1 MTTPSRSATAKR
13 KIRKTKK
20 TWASRA
26 KVALIA
32 IAGFIVLMSL
42 LHPTQSNAIPGQN
55 AIASVQED
63 DPQYDCTMM
72 GNRICGP
79 NNSNGVPAGIYD
91 QGGVLIEK
99 WDAWLANLNKID
111 HETKTHKV

>member
-1 MTTPSRSATAKR
+1 
-13 KIRKTKK
+13 
-20 TWASRA
+20 
-26 KVALIA
+26 
-32 IAGFIVLMSL
+32 
-42 LHPTQSNAIPGQN
+42 
-55 AIASVQED
+55 
-63 DPQYDCTMM
+63 MM

-111 HETKTHKV
+111 HESKTVKVATKAYVNDYPTVTAEDGSRVPTDYYSQRLGPNQAVCDYLGKQLVPDPNYGTRCI